1 MSRHTEIPSKGR
13 IFGTRR
19 FGWKPRIQAPGLYAN
34 RTATFLSFDYHGLHH
49 LVFTKITKRKLDV
62 SPFQFHAK
70 IALQSRSSVQIKK
83 RRSPAKFSTVT
94 CLVCPP
100 RAYSLFRGVLYTGP
114 VRDRKHIFRPQVRRA
129 DTPTSILCSL
139 FLASLIAQV
148 TPYSPVSYSM
158 QLGACLQLQ
167 ISCAPLR
174 RGLQNTEFSFIVLR
188 REHQTSF
195 TTTPPIR
202 ASSVVLQSPSPL
214 ARWSCPGPR
223 IRV

>member
-1 MSRHTEIPSKGR
+1 METKNSSTWTLRQPYGDFSLIRLLWLAPSC
-13 IFGTRR
+13 T
-19 FGWKPRIQAPGLYAN
+19 
-34 RTATFLSFDYHGLHH
+34 
-49 LVFTKITKRKLDV
+49 TKITKWKLDV

-94 CLVCPP
+94 CLVYPP

-129 DTPTSILCSL
+129 DTLTSILCL
-139 FLASLIAQV
+139 MFLASLTAQV

-158 QLGACLQLQ
+158 QRRVPAYN
-167 ISCAPLR
+167 SKYRAPRCDKDSKIQGPL
-174 RGLQNTEFSFIVLR
+174 FFALR

-214 ARWSCPGPR
+214 ARRSCPGPR